1 MAAVETLRD
10 SAVRGEVAIGVTE
23 AVAVAAGVIIAAI
36 PATWLGI
43 AIVVTE
49 AVAAGVVMAA
59 LLAEGLDTWRGIVLL
74 GIAAEVAVAVVV
86 RVVSSAVN
94 TGIWQGTVS
103 VGAPLAVGAV
113 ALVTPV
119 GKSGTWLGIAAGE
132 EVAAAVVVAVAVDT
146 ATVLDPVAVAV
157 STVDRLGILLR
168 SVQPHSKKVRVIVNT
183 RTLIFPSY
191 LVLVLFFFCAWWD
204 IHMVFWQKGFDF
216 LTDEPLFGKQ
226 IFPFTDCVVIRL

>member
-1 MAAVETLRD
+1 MAVETLRD

-23 AVAVAAGVIIAAI
+23 AEAVAAGVIIAAI

-43 AIVVTE
+43 AIVVT
-49 AVAAGVVMAA
+49 AGVAAGVVMAA
-59 LLAEGLDTWRGIVLL
+59 LLAEGLVTWRGIVLL

-94 TGIWQGTVS
+94 TVIWHGTVS
-103 VGAPLAVGAV
+103 VEAPLAVAAV

-132 EVAAAVVVAVAVDT
+132 EVAEAAVVVVAVAVDT

-168 SVQPHSKKVRVIVNT
+168 SVQSHSKKVRVIVNT

-191 LVLVLFFFCAWWD
+191 LVLVLF
-204 IHMVFWQKGFDF
+204 VFSAHGGIYIWC
-216 LTDEPLFGKQ
+216 FGKRVL
-226 IFPFTDCVVIRL
+226 IF

>member
-1 MAAVETLRD
+1 MAAVETLLD

-23 AVAVAAGVIIAAI
+23 AAAAAAGVIPAAI

-43 AIVVTE
+43 AIVVTA

-74 GIAAEVAVAVVV
+74 GISAEVAVAVVV

-94 TGIWQGTVS
+94 TAIWQGTVS
-103 VGAPLAVGAV
+103 VEAPLAVAVV

-132 EVAAAVVVAVAVDT
+132 EVAAVVVVAVAVDT
-146 ATVLDPVAVAV
+146 ATVLDPVAIAV
-157 STVDRLGILLR
+157 TTVDRLDILLR
-168 SVQPHSKKVRVIVNT
+168 SVQAHSYKVRVIVNT

-191 LVLVLFFFCAWWD
+191 LVLVLFFSAHGGIYIWC
-204 IHMVFWQKGFDF
+204 
-216 LTDEPLFGKQ
+216 FGKRVL
-226 IFPFTDCVVIRL
+226 IF

>member
-1 MAAVETLRD
+1 MSQVQRAHLCLGRRRASVGQAAVAAVETLLD

-23 AVAVAAGVIIAAI
+23 AVAAGVILAAI

-43 AIVVTE
+43 AIVVTA

-74 GIAAEVAVAVVV
+74 GIAAEVAVAVAVVV

-94 TGIWQGTVS
+94 TATWQGTVS
-103 VGAPLAVGAV
+103 VEAPLAVAAV

-132 EVAAAVVVAVAVDT
+132 EVAAVVVVAVAVDT
-146 ATVLDPVAVAV
+146 ATVLDPVAIAV
-157 STVDRLGILLR
+157 TTVDRLDILLR
-168 SVQPHSKKVRVIVNT
+168 SVQAHSYKVRVIVNT

-191 LVLVLFFFCAWWD
+191 LVLVLFFSAHGGIYIWC
-204 IHMVFWQKGFDF
+204 
-216 LTDEPLFGKQ
+216 FGKRVL
-226 IFPFTDCVVIRL
+226 IF